1 MYLLQINKKGD
12 IIKDDN
18 GVTLVPEFKLVLD
31 TEKLGQCAMKWI
43 AMVYDYES
51 PYRHYTEKERIKAVS
66 MDLYKSYTW
75 ITVWPFRRTTYSF

>member
-12 IIKDDN
+12 VIKGDN

-31 TEKLGQCAMKWI
+31 TEKLGQDAMKWI

-51 PYRHYTEKERIKAVS
+51 PDTILKKKE
-66 MDLYKSYTW
+66 
-75 ITVWPFRRTTYSF
+75 